1 MFTKG
6 LIIILNMVIVDVVR
20 KTKTLQG
27 CNYMDKKNF
36 NSVMTFE
43 EQLVVIV
50 DKYISKRYQPHDK
63 SFSHQL
69 YLIFVGYHLKY
80 FYPRRQYMRSNRNI
94 DNIMTMFSSVY
105 KSLTS
110 SLLRRLNNK
119 EAVLRE
125 LNTLINY
132 IDNNQ
137 ELAEEIYM
145 AIKAQY
151 EMRVIEKEIINE
163 VVHVKSIRL

>member
-1 MFTKG
+1 MHK
-6 LIIILNMVIVDVVR
+6 N
-20 KTKTLQG
+20 
-27 CNYMDKKNF
+27 NF
-36 NSVMTFE
+36 NSVMTLE

-50 DKYISKRYQPHDK
+50 DKYISRLHLSHDK

-80 FYPRRQYMRSNRNI
+80 FYPRRQYTRSNRNI

-110 SLLRRLNNK
+110 GLLRQLNNK

-125 LNTLINY
+125 LNSLVNY

-137 ELAEEIYM
+137 ERAEEIY
-145 AIKAQY
+145 ATVRAQY
-151 EMRVIEKEIINE
+151 EMKIIEKELTHE
-163 VVHVKSIRL
+163 VRVRTVRL

>member
-1 MFTKG
+1 MEK
-6 LIIILNMVIVDVVR
+6 N
-20 KTKTLQG
+20 
-27 CNYMDKKNF
+27 NF
-36 NSVMTFE
+36 NSVMTLE

-80 FYPRRQYMRSNRNI
+80 FYPRRLYTRSNLNI

-105 KSLTS
+105 KCLTS
-110 SLLRRLNNK
+110 NLLQRLNNK

-125 LNTLINY
+125 LNSLVNY

-137 ELAEEIYM
+137 ERAEEIYM

-151 EMRVIEKEIINE
+151 EVKVIEKELTHE
-163 VVHVKSIRL
+163 VVRVRNVRL